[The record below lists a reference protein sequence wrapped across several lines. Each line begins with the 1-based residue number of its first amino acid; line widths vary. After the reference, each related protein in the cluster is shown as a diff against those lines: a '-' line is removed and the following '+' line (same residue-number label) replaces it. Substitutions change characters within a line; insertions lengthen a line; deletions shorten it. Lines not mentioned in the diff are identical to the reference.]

1 MTATA
6 ISRPPPAYLRVDT
19 QMTRRTSRAKNVRV
33 RTQRPW
39 RREEFF
45 RYLEREIARAQP
57 PIPHVTRLAE
67 LAGLSPSTLSNWKTG
82 KQRPT
87 LDRLTAI
94 ANVLGKPRRELW
106 LEAGLVAGD
115 DVNAEEPEELDPRL
129 EGLDPSD
136 EIVREIMSREDVTEV
151 WRTFALQRRRQ
162 ILELRRQQDLQA
174 LEMEIQ
180 QMNERDEARPEKRGR
195 GAA

>member
-1 MTATA
+1 M
-6 ISRPPPAYLRVDT
+6 
-19 QMTRRTSRAKNVRV
+19 RV

-39 RREEFF
+39 RREAFF
-45 RYLEREIARAQP
+45 RYLEREIAHAQP

-67 LAGLSPSTLSNWKTG
+67 LAGLSPSTISNWKTG

-87 LDRLTAI
+87 LDKLTAI
-94 ANVLGKPRRELW
+94 ADVLGKPRRELW
-106 LEAGLVAGD
+106 LQAGLVAGD
-115 DVNAEEPEELDPRL
+115 DVNTEEPEELDPRL
-129 EGLDPSD
+129 EGLDPHD
-136 EIVREIMSREDVTEV
+136 QIVREIMSREDVTEV

-162 ILELRRQQDLQA
+162 ILELRRRQDLQA

-180 QMNERDEARPEKRGR
+180 QMNEQDRPEERGR

>member
-1 MTATA
+1 
-6 ISRPPPAYLRVDT
+6 
-19 QMTRRTSRAKNVRV
+19 MTRRISSPKTVRV

-45 RYLEREIARAQP
+45 RYLEREIAHAQP

-67 LAGLSPSTLSNWKTG
+67 LAGLSPSTISNWKTG

-87 LDRLTAI
+87 LDKLTAI
-94 ANVLGKPRRELW
+94 ADVLDKPRSELW
-106 LEAGLVAGD
+106 LQAGLVAGD
-115 DVNAEEPEELDPRL
+115 DVNAEEPAELDPRL
-129 EGLDPSD
+129 EGLDRND
-136 EIVREIMSREDVTEV
+136 EVVREIMSREDVDEA
-151 WRTFALQRRRQ
+151 WRIFALERRRQ

-174 LEMEIQ
+174 LEIEIQ
-180 QMNERDEARPEKRGR
+180 QMAKRDQDRPR